1 MQDRATAIELL
12 DAISRFLRNQSGQQQ
27 DRWLRFQLLVA
38 SNSLAIVQRELEL
51 EEGNLRE
58 EWPLLDA
65 LLAPEP
71 PPGTLNELEDAYRRR
86 QDLLC
91 ERIRAGEFDGAE
103 DERELVR
110 YLVLETTN
118 RVKISAPAE
127 LERSQR
133 GS

>member
-38 SNSLAIVQRELEL
+38 SNSLAIVQRELEQ
-51 EEGNLRE
+51 EEGNLRQ

-65 LLAPEP
+65 LLSQEAMPE
-71 PPGTLNELEDAYRRR
+71 TLGELEAAYRQR
-86 QDLLC
+86 QEELC
-91 ERIRAGEFDGAE
+91 ERIRAGHFDAAE

-110 YLVLETTN
+110 YLVLETAN
-118 RVKISAPAE
+118 RVRITAPQE
-127 LERSQR
+127 LN
-133 GS
+133 G